1 MAFFRTAAALVLT
14 IALTS
19 CGGSE
24 PNSSTPAP
32 AAGDTLASACPEV
45 MELLKQGADGMA
57 KADKDKNHTDPT
69 YLGDLDSV
77 VKRLEEIGT
86 RIVTEEDAALIQN
99 LASGFSSILEEQ
111 TNGQDVSPNTV
122 STFSAAVKELSTACV
137 KAL

>member
-1 MAFFRTAAALVLT
+1 MSFFRTAAALALT

-19 CGGSE
+19 CGGSAPE
-24 PNSSTPAP
+24 SSTPAP

-57 KADKDKNHTDPT
+57 KADKDKNYTDPT

-77 VKRLEEIGT
+77 AKRLDEIGT
-86 RIVTEEDAALIQN
+86 GIVVQEDATLVQN
-99 LASGFSSILEEQ
+99 LASGFHSILEEQ

-122 STFSAAVKELSTACV
+122 STFSAAVKELSAACV

>member
-24 PNSSTPAP
+24 PNSTTPAP

-77 VKRLEEIGT
+77 VKRLEEIWT
-86 RIVTEEDAALIQN
+86 RIVTEEDATEARIWI
-99 LASGFSSILEEQ
+99 LASVAS
-111 TNGQDVSPNTV
+111 
-122 STFSAAVKELSTACV
+122 
-137 KAL
+137 